1 MIKYFIIFSVLG
13 GVIAKLMPEQKNSI
27 LAIVGIAILWGIMS
41 KPIWGLVTLGE
52 LLLGYFIVK
61 IFFDKEK
68 S

>member
-1 MIKYFIIFSVLG
+1 MIKYFIIFSVIG
-13 GVIAKLMPEQKNSI
+13 GVIAKLIPEQKNSI

-52 LLLGYFIVK
+52 LLLGYFIVR
-61 IFFDKEK
+61 ILFDKEK